1 MLLGAFRDSSHILI
15 ARRYFVNK
23 QFSSSAHTMNDR
35 AFKFND
41 MFIDYTTVADVD
53 ETFSRKTFSCYFYVF
68 L

>member
-1 MLLGAFRDSSHILI
+1 
-15 ARRYFVNK
+15 
-23 QFSSSAHTMNDR
+23 MNDR
-35 AFKFND
+35 AFKLND